1 MLIALYCLLCLATKF
16 LSLNNEPYMF
26 RCTIIDLNPVEVKS
40 RPFTVSLD
48 KCCGSCNSGND
59 LSTKIFVPTKTKD
72 LNVKAFIM
80 ITNRNEAS

>member
-48 KCCGSCNSGND
+48 KCCESCNSGND
-59 LSTKIFVPTKTKD
+59 FLQKYLFRPKQKI
-72 LNVKAFIM
+72 
-80 ITNRNEAS
+80 